1 MEGKSYAAL
10 LLYRAIV
17 RAHPADFRRRFGASM
32 EQNFRDGY
40 ADAASRGGRA
50 MARFVTR
57 AATNVLANAAV
68 LRGAALRDR
77 LLWPDPIRSHGQK
90 GTSDMWWQILLND
103 ARYALRMF
111 ARAPMFAAM
120 AVVALGLGIGANT
133 AIFTLVDGVLLRPL
147 PYRSPDR
154 LVMIWSSNQREHRE
168 HDSVSPLDFMDFK
181 RASAFSAVD
190 AAYSFV
196 IAGTW
201 NSNSGAEPV
210 TFTAVTPGLFD
221 TLGRPPAL
229 GRTFADSDLQT
240 GVIISHDFWQKRLGG
255 DPAVLGRVLNISYQ
269 PRTVVGVMPKDF
281 VFPYRAMLGP
291 SGFSTSI
298 AIDMWFPM
306 SFVDN
311 RSFTRA
317 TATAPLSR
325 QVRMLSVVAR
335 LKDGITPDQAS
346 SEAQGIARQ
355 LAESHPDTNAT
366 VGASLVPVHEQ
377 AVGSA
382 RPALLLLL
390 GGVGLVLLMAC
401 VNLANMLLARSTSRH
416 KELAIRAALGAGRKR
431 LMSQTLVESILL
443 GCMGGVLALACLR
456 LALQGIL
463 ALAPPELPRVSE
475 IHPDWSVLLFT
486 AVLSIATGIVIGLV
500 PAVAA
505 SRADVNSG
513 LKQSGRS
520 ATSGRGQQR
529 VRAMLVVTEA
539 ALAVVLTVGAGLL
552 VRSFVS
558 LLATNPGFQV
568 EHLLTLQLSIPPK
581 YNAIEQRRVMYEDLE
596 TRLKMIPGVTGVGGT
611 TRLPLGSTNV
621 STKIYIEGRSVP
633 PSQWP
638 EAEFRRSVFDYFSTM
653 GIPVL
658 RGRAFTPQDGS
669 NAPPVC
675 VINQTMAQQ
684 MFPGEDPVGKR
695 VKFGTAD
702 GPWSTIVGVI
712 GDVHHSALDASPQP
726 EVYINYLA
734 NPPSNPFIVL
744 RTTADPASIVPAV
757 RAQLLAV
764 DKDIAP
770 NDIRPMTGVLSNSV
784 AERRFILLLAA
795 SFGLLALVMAAVG
808 VYGVM
813 ALVVSERA
821 PELAIRLALGA
832 EPSRVLRQVL
842 QYGMLLTGAGA
853 AAGLLLSAAIVPSIR
868 SLLFGVRPLD
878 PVTFVSVPLVVLG
891 VAALACLGPA
901 WRSMRIDPVSALRI
915 D

>member
-1 MEGKSYAAL
+1 VTRTVV
-10 LLYRAIV
+10 LLYRALI
-17 RAHPADFRRRFGASM
+17 RAQPVQFRRRFGEAM
-32 EQNFRDGY
+32 EQSFREGY
-40 ADAASRGGRA
+40 AGALRKGDAAVV
-50 MARFVTR
+50 RFVI
-57 AATNVLANAAV
+57 AATTDALVNAVV

-77 LLWPDPIRSHGQK
+77 FFWPDPIRSHQQK
-90 GTSDMWWQILLND
+90 GKSDMWWQILAND
-103 ARYALRMF
+103 ARYAFRMF
-111 ARAPMFAAM
+111 RRSPVFAVL
-120 AVVALGLGIGANT
+120 AVAALGLGIGANT

-147 PYRSPDR
+147 PYASPDR

-181 RASAFSAVD
+181 RASAFSSVEAV
-190 AAYSFV
+190 YSFV
-196 IAGTW
+196 IGGTW
-201 NSNSGAEPV
+201 STNTGAEPI

-221 TLGRPPAL
+221 TLGRAPAL
-229 GRTFADSDLQT
+229 GRTFTSTDLQS
-240 GVIISHDFWQKRLGG
+240 GIIISYDFWQRRLGG
-255 DPAVLGRVLNISYQ
+255 DPEVLGRVLNILYQ

-281 VFPYRAMLGP
+281 VFPYRAMLGA
-291 SGFSTSI
+291 SGFSTSLAVDI
-298 AIDMWFPM
+298 WFPL
-306 SFVDN
+306 SFVDD

-325 QVRMLSVVAR
+325 QIRMLSVIAR
-335 LKDGITPDQAS
+335 LRDGVTPQQARA
-346 SEAQGIARQ
+346 ETQGIARQ
-355 LAESHPDTNAT
+355 LAESQPNTNA
-366 VGASLVPVHEQ
+366 GIEAAILPVHEQ

-416 KELAIRAALGAGRKR
+416 RELAVRAALGAGRRR
-431 LMSQTLVESILL
+431 LIAQTLVESVLL
-443 GCMGGVLALACLR
+443 SSMGGLVALALLT
-456 LALQGIL
+456 LSLKGIL
-463 ALAPPELPRVSE
+463 ALAPPELPRVGE
-475 IHPDWSVLLFT
+475 IHAHLTVFLF
-486 AVLSIATGIVIGLV
+486 AAALSIATGIVIGLV
-500 PAVAA
+500 PAFAS

-520 ATSGRGQQR
+520 ATSGRAQQR
-529 VRAMLVVTEA
+529 LRGALVVLEA
-539 ALAVVLTVGAGLL
+539 ALAVVLTIGAGLL

-558 LLATNPGFQV
+558 LLSTNPGFQV
-568 EHLLTLQLSIPPK
+568 EHLLTLQLTIPPK
-581 YNAIEQRRVMYEDLE
+581 YNATEQRRVMYADLE
-596 TRLKMIPGVTGVGGT
+596 SRLKAIPGVSRVGGT
-611 TRLPLGSTNV
+611 TRLPLGSTSV
-621 STKIYIEGRSVP
+621 STKIDIEGRSAP

-658 RGRAFTPQDGS
+658 RGRAFTAQDGP

-695 VKFGTAD
+695 IKFGTAD

-712 GDVHHSALDASPQP
+712 GDVRHSALEARPDP
-726 EVYINYLA
+726 EVYINYLS

-744 RTTADPASIVPAV
+744 RTTGDPTSIVPAV
-757 RAQLLAV
+757 RAQVLAV
-764 DKDIAP
+764 DKDIAS
-770 NDIRPMTGVLSNSV
+770 NDIRPMTGVLSNSL

-795 SFGLLALVMAAVG
+795 SFGLLALLMAAVG

-821 PELAIRLALGA
+821 PEMAIRLALGA

-842 QYGMLLTGAGA
+842 RYGLLLAAAGA
-853 AAGLLLSAAIVPSIR
+853 AAGVAISAAIVPSIR

-878 PVTFVSVPLVVLG
+878 PLTFIVVPAIVMSVAVV
-891 VAALACLGPA
+891 ACLGPA
-901 WRSMRIDPVSALRI
+901 WRSMNIDPVTALRI
-915 D
+915 E

>member
-1 MEGKSYAAL
+1 MRYAL
-10 LLYRAIV
+10 GLYRVLVLAQPV
-17 RAHPADFRRRFGASM
+17 GFRRRFGASM
-32 EQNFRDGY
+32 EQHFRDGY
-40 ADAASRGGRA
+40 ADAASRGGWA
-50 MARFVTR
+50 ATRFATR
-57 AATNVLANAAV
+57 ASADAVVNAVA
-68 LRGAALRDR
+68 LRVMAMRDR
-77 LLWPDPIRSHGQK
+77 LFWPDRIRSHQQK
-90 GTSDMWWQILLND
+90 GKSDMWWQILASD
-103 ARYALRMF
+103 ARYAFRMF
-111 ARAPMFAAM
+111 GRAPVFAAM

-168 HDSVSPLDFMDFK
+168 HDSVSPLDFLDFR

-201 NSNSGAEPV
+201 NSNSGAEPI
-210 TFTAVTPGLFD
+210 TFTAVTSSLFD
-221 TLGRPPAL
+221 TLGRSPAL
-229 GRTFADSDLQT
+229 GRTFVEGDLHT
-240 GVIISHDFWQKRLGG
+240 GVIVSYDFWQKRLGG

-269 PRTVVGVMPKDF
+269 PRTVVGVMPRDF

-298 AIDMWFPM
+298 AIDIWLPL
-306 SFVDN
+306 SLVED
-311 RSFTRA
+311 RAFTRA

-335 LKDGITPDQAS
+335 LKDGITPDQARA
-346 SEAQGIARQ
+346 ETQGIARQ
-355 LAESHPDTNAT
+355 LAQSHPDTNT
-366 VGASLVPVHEQ
+366 GVGASIVSVHEQ
-377 AVGSA
+377 AVGSV

-401 VNLANMLLARSTSRH
+401 VNLANMLLARSTSRQ
-416 KELAIRAALGAGRKR
+416 KELAIRAALGAGRSR
-431 LMSQTLVESILL
+431 LMSQTLVESVLL
-443 GCMGGVLALACLR
+443 GCLGGVLALAFLR
-456 LALQGIL
+456 IALQGIL

-475 IHPDWSVLLFT
+475 IHPDVRILLFT

-500 PAVAA
+500 PAFAA

-520 ATSGRGQQR
+520 ATSGRAQQR
-529 VRAMLVVTEA
+529 VRAVLVVVEA
-539 ALAVVLTVGAGLL
+539 ALAVVLTISAGLL

-558 LLATNPGFQV
+558 LLATDPGFQV

-581 YNAIEQRRVMYEDLE
+581 YNSTEQRRVMYADLE
-596 TRLKMIPGVTGVGGT
+596 TRLKTIPGVTGVGGT

-621 STKIYIEGRSVP
+621 STKINIEGRSVP

-658 RGRAFTPQDGS
+658 RGRGFTSQDGP
-669 NAPPVC
+669 NAPAVC

-684 MFPGEDPVGKR
+684 MFSGEDPVGKR
-695 VKFGTAD
+695 VKFGTTD

-712 GDVHHSALDASPQP
+712 GDIHHSALEAAPQP
-726 EVYINYLA
+726 EVYINYLS

-744 RTTADPASIVPAV
+744 KTTADPASIVPAV

-770 NDIRPMTGVLSNSV
+770 NDIRPMAGVLSNSV

-821 PELAIRLALGA
+821 PEMAIRLALGA
-832 EPSRVLRQVL
+832 APSRVLRQVML
-842 QYGMLLTGAGA
+842 YGLLLTGAGA
-853 AAGLLLSAAIVPSIR
+853 ATGVVMSAAIVPSIR

-878 PVTFVSVPLVVLG
+878 PLTFMIVPLVVLG
-891 VAALACLGPA
+891 IAALACLGPA